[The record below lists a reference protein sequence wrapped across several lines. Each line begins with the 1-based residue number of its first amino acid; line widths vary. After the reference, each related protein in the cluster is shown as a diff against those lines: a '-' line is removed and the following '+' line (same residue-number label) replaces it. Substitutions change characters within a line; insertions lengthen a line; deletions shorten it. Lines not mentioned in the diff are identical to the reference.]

1 MRKVGTAWIGGD
13 LTGNARGSGAL
24 DIQSKRDSVTQVADQ
39 TDGIIYGMLNENHGT
54 SSTVVGYQNIIN
66 ISSLK
71 SLTNPSRGC
80 NIFGF
85 ANQAEGLN
93 STAIGTSSSAI
104 GDECT
109 AVGAQCNAVA
119 GDDLQGGSTAIGSLA
134 TASGGYCTA
143 IGVFCDA
150 AGVEGA
156 TAIGA
161 VNSASA
167 SLTTAI
173 GYSNVASA
181 EGAIAIGYSN
191 VASAEVAIAIGF
203 NNVARTEYSAAIGSG
218 SEVANNN
225 TTRLNSS
232 GSSGAYVRLHGNTGM
247 CAFTVQNRATEYDDA
262 KRSQSVTITRAGTA
276 ATVTLANHGYSVG
289 ALVTIAGATQ
299 TAYNGSKTITAANTN
314 EFVYE
319 VLGSPA
325 TPATGT
331 ITAVAADKVERDNT
345 LARGEFAIRRNG
357 LQFILDYNDG
367 GTIKNIILGTAT

>member
-54 SSTVVGYQNIIN
+54 VSTVVGYQNTIN

-71 SLTNPSRGC
+71 SLTNPSQGC
-80 NIFGF
+80 NIFGY

-93 STAIGTSSSAI
+93 STAIGTSSSAV

-109 AVGAQCNAVA
+109 AVGSQCNAVA
-119 GDDLQGGSTAIGSLA
+119 GDDLQGGSTAIGSIT

-143 IGVFCDA
+143 IGIFCDA

-167 SLTTAI
+167 SLATAI
-173 GYSNVASA
+173 GYSNTALA
-181 EGAIAIGYSN
+181 EGAIAIGS
-191 VASAEVAIAIGF
+191 

-262 KRSQSVTITRAGTA
+262 KRSQSVTITRSGSA

-299 TAYNGSKTITAANTN
+299 TAYNGSKIIIATNTN